1 MLIYQ
6 RSKHNLWYNKGTDGD
21 TKSPDTAMNCS
32 RHEQQLQRSVK
43 MSEDKRKVR
52 VLDDVKDGDAII
64 VNGKAFIYYKGEF
77 IEGVKVAEKIALV
90 LEGVT
95 LRISEA
101 MNNIL
106 NSLGDEWYE

>member
-1 MLIYQ
+1 MIL
-6 RSKHNLWYNKGTDGD
+6 KWVN
-21 TKSPDTAMNCS
+21 
-32 RHEQQLQRSVK
+32 K

-77 IEGVKVAEKIALV
+77 IEGVKVAEKIGLV

-95 LRISEA
+95 LRVSEA

>member
-1 MLIYQ
+1 MTELNKIYNEDCLEGMK
-6 RSKHNLWYNKGTDGD
+6 RIPDKSVDMILKG
-21 TKSPDTAMNCS
+21 MN
-32 RHEQQLQRSVK
+32 K